1 MKTVKDSCVLQDNAL
16 ELRVS
21 DAIEQLDEL
30 ISGEGDGAAFFD
42 KTFITQGMKTLITEG
57 MQRLASKSNQGV
69 FHLKQAT
76 WR

>member
-42 KTFITQGMKTLITEG
+42 KTFITQGM
-57 MQRLASKSNQGV
+57 
-69 FHLKQAT
+69 
-76 WR
+76 